1 MKYVK
6 IIGFFFIIYLVYL
19 GFSSFMDDS
28 LEVAENINKT
38 LEVDEVKK
46 TNNKE
51 VVGLMMFLGNPP
63 KINEHLMMPSN
74 EDCLIKKEIAE
85 LPSSAL
91 YKCMLVDAVV
101 KDEKIV
107 RVLKELE
114 VLEE

>member
-6 IIGFFFIIYLVYL
+6 IISVFVIIYLVYL

-46 TNNKE
+46 SNNKE

-85 LPSSAL
+85 MTSSAL
-91 YKCMLVDAVV
+91 YKCMVVEAVV
-101 KDEKIV
+101 MDNKIV
-107 RVLKELE
+107 SIVKEIKIIE
-114 VLEE
+114 

>member
-1 MKYVK
+1 MKYLK
-6 IIGFFFIIYLVYL
+6 IIGVFAIIYLVFL

-28 LEVAENINKT
+28 LEVAEKVNKNLEINK
-38 LEVDEVKK
+38 VKK

-85 LPSSAL
+85 MTSSAL
-91 YKCMLVDAVV
+91 YKCMLVEAEV
-101 KDEKIV
+101 KDNKIV
-107 RVLKELE
+107 SIVKEIKIIE
-114 VLEE
+114 

>member
-1 MKYVK
+1 MKYEK
-6 IIGFFFIIYLVYL
+6 IIGFFVIIYLVYL

-46 TNNKE
+46 SNNKE

-85 LPSSAL
+85 MTSSAL
-91 YKCMLVDAVV
+91 YKCMVVEAVV
-101 KDEKIV
+101 MDNKIV
-107 RVLKELE
+107 SIVKEIKIIE
-114 VLEE
+114 

>member
-6 IIGFFFIIYLVYL
+6 IIGFFVIIYLVYL

-46 TNNKE
+46 SNNKE

-63 KINEHLMMPSN
+63 KINEHLMMPSH

-85 LPSSAL
+85 LTSSAL
-91 YKCMLVDAVV
+91 YKCMLVEAEV
-101 KDEKIV
+101 KDNKIV
-107 RVLKELE
+107 SIVKEIKIIE
-114 VLEE
+114 

>member
-1 MKYVK
+1 
-6 IIGFFFIIYLVYL
+6 
-19 GFSSFMDDS
+19 MDDS

-46 TNNKE
+46 SNNKE

-85 LPSSAL
+85 MTSSAL
-91 YKCMLVDAVV
+91 YKCMVVEAKV
-101 KDEKIV
+101 KDNKILSIV
-107 RVLKELE
+107 KEIKIIE
-114 VLEE
+114 

>member
-6 IIGFFFIIYLVYL
+6 IVGFLAIIYLVYL
-19 GFSSFMDDS
+19 GFSSFMDDT

-74 EDCLIKKEIAE
+74 EDCLIKKQIAE
-85 LPSSAL
+85 MTSSAL
-91 YKCMLVDAVV
+91 YKCMLVEAEV
-101 KDEKIV
+101 KDNKIV
-107 RVLKELE
+107 RIVKEIKIIE
-114 VLEE
+114 

>member
-1 MKYVK
+1 MKHVK
-6 IIGFFFIIYLVYL
+6 IISVFVIIYLVYL
-19 GFSSFMDDS
+19 SFSSFMDDS

-46 TNNKE
+46 SNNKE

-85 LPSSAL
+85 MTSSAL
-91 YKCMLVDAVV
+91 YKCMVVEAEV
-101 KDEKIV
+101 KDNKIV
-107 RVLKELE
+107 SIVKEIKIIE
-114 VLEE
+114 

>member
-6 IIGFFFIIYLVYL
+6 IIGFLAIIYLAYL

-46 TNNKE
+46 SNNKE

-63 KINEHLMMPSN
+63 KINEHLMMSN
-74 EDCLIKKEIAE
+74 SEDCLIKKEIAE
-85 LPSSAL
+85 LTSSAL
-91 YKCMLVDAVV
+91 YKCMLVEAEV
-101 KDEKIV
+101 KDNKIV
-107 RVLKELE
+107 SIVKEIKIIE
-114 VLEE
+114 

>member
-6 IIGFFFIIYLVYL
+6 IISVFVIIYLVYL

-46 TNNKE
+46 SNNKE

-85 LPSSAL
+85 MTSSAL
-91 YKCMLVDAVV
+91 YNCMVVEAEV
-101 KDEKIV
+101 KDNKIV
-107 RVLKELE
+107 SIVKEIKIIE
-114 VLEE
+114 

>member
-6 IIGFFFIIYLVYL
+6 IISVFVIIYLVYL
-19 GFSSFMDDS
+19 SFSSFMDDS

-46 TNNKE
+46 SNNKE

-85 LPSSAL
+85 MTSSAL
-91 YKCMLVDAVV
+91 YKCMVVEAEV
-101 KDEKIV
+101 KDNKILSIV
-107 RVLKELE
+107 KEIKIIE
-114 VLEE
+114 

>member
-6 IIGFFFIIYLVYL
+6 IISVFVIIYLVYL

-46 TNNKE
+46 SNNKE
-51 VVGLMMFLGNPP
+51 VVGLIMFLGNPP

-85 LPSSAL
+85 MTSSAL
-91 YKCMLVDAVV
+91 YKCMVVEAEV
-101 KDEKIV
+101 KDNKIV
-107 RVLKELE
+107 SIVKEIKIIE
-114 VLEE
+114 